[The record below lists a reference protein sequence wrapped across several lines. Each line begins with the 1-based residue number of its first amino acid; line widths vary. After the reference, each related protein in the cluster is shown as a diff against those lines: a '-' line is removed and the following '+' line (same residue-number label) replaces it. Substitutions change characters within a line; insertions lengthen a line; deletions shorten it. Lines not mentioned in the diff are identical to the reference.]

1 MRIVFMGTPEFA
13 VPCLKVLIEAYDVQA
28 VFTQP
33 DRQKGRGKKV
43 AMSAVKECALEHDI
57 AVYQPEKIKK
67 SDDIQILKDLEPDLI
82 IVVAYGQLLSQEILD
97 IPKLGCI
104 NVHASLLPKYRGAA
118 PVNFAILKGEKKSGV
133 TTQYMVKKLDA
144 GDMIDKI
151 TVDIPMDMT
160 AGMLLDALSAKGGD
174 LILKT
179 ISDIEHGIVN
189 RVAQVDEESTYAPLM
204 DKEMAVISWQ
214 NSSLSIHNQVRGFN
228 PWPIAT
234 TSLKDE
240 KMKVFRTELLDL
252 DSTGT
257 AGEIVS
263 VTQKGIIINCDD
275 KQLLITDIQLPNK
288 KRMTVSQYILGH
300 PIENGTILGGL

>member
-1 MRIVFMGTPEFA
+1 MRIVFMGTPDFA
-13 VPCLKVLIEAYDVQA
+13 VPCLKVLVDKYDVVA

-33 DRQKGRGKKV
+33 DRRKGRGKKV
-43 AMSAVKECALEHDI
+43 AMSPVKECALEHNI

-67 SDDIQILKDLEPDLI
+67 SDDIQVLKDLEPDLV

-118 PVNFAILKGEKKSGV
+118 PANFAIVNGEKESGV

-151 TVDIPMDMT
+151 TVDIPMDMNT
-160 AGMLLDALSAKGGD
+160 GMLLDELSAKGGD

-179 ISDIEHGIVN
+179 ISDIENGIIN
-189 RVAQVDEESTYAPLM
+189 RTAQIDEESTYAPLM
-204 DKEMAVISWQ
+204 DKEMAVIQWE
-214 NSSLSIHNQVRGFN
+214 NSALSVHNQIRGFN

-234 TSLKDE
+234 TTLHGE

-252 DSTGT
+252 DSDGN

-263 VTQKGIIINCDD
+263 ATPDGITINCGD

-300 PIENGTILGGL
+300 PIENGTILGV